1 RPPPPARRARSAG
14 RPAAHPPP
22 PVPPTAGPTPRPARR
37 SMPRP
42 GARPGGGTVPA
53 PPVPAPLA
61 STDPPSFLQPAV
73 SLARDH
79 ATAHT
84 VVMRTTTGR
93 TRGMTD
99 MTEGGSTRAAE
110 LEKTSNETSPR
121 KGQATR
127 RGGGD
132 PAGRGRTTI
141 ADGVVEK
148 IAGMAA
154 RDVLGVHAMGSGLS
168 RTFGAVRDR
177 VPGGTKSVARGVK
190 AEVGEV
196 QTALDLEIVV
206 DYGVSIKDVARA
218 VRENVIAA
226 VERMTG
232 LEVVEVNIA
241 VSEVKLPDEEDD
253 EEPESRLQ

>member
-1 RPPPPARRARSAG
+1 MSDI
-14 RPAAHPPP
+14 
-22 PVPPTAGPTPRPARR
+22 
-37 SMPRP
+37 
-42 GARPGGGTVPA
+42 
-53 PPVPAPLA
+53 
-61 STDPPSFLQPAV
+61 TD
-73 SLARDH
+73 
-79 ATAHT
+79 
-84 VVMRTTTGR
+84 
-93 TRGMTD
+93 
-99 MTEGGSTRAAE
+99 GGSTRAAD
-110 LEKTSNETSPR
+110 LEKTGPDTSARRGP
-121 KGQATR
+121 GAR

-132 PAGRGRTTI
+132 PATRGRTTI

-177 VPGGTKSVARGVK
+177 VPGGSKSVTRGVK

-206 DYGVSIKDVARA
+206 DYGVSIGDVARA

-226 VERMTG
+226 VERMTS

-241 VSEVKLPDEEDD
+241 VSDVKLPDEED